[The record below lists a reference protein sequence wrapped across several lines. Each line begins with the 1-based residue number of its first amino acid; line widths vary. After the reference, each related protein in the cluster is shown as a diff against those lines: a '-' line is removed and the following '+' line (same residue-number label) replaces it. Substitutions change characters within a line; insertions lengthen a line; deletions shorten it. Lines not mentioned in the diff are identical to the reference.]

1 MSSSISAATGFGA
14 ALIGLLAAH
23 RLLVVP
29 PLQAQQIA
37 ALYKQRWQIE
47 LFFKWIKQHLKL
59 KHYFGCSENA
69 VRLQIYS
76 ALLAFLLLHAY
87 RRHSCATG
95 SIYEFATQLAYSLF
109 ERPAAMLKAAERR
122 RNQAKLRI
130 AMGSLQL

>member
-1 MSSSISAATGFGA
+1 KRS
-14 ALIGLLAAH
+14 
-23 RLLVVP
+23 
-29 PLQAQQIA
+29 AQQIA